1 MQELA
6 KACHSGTSVE
16 HPALALKAQTNLC
29 KTLLPTLLGLLRLV
43 RAEYTAERQN
53 RWICFWFWTRKKK
66 NKSSRSCYRFR
77 AFGRQP
83 PGHLAGLT
91 DQAEESETPL
101 FLRLFPPPS
110 FPPQRK
116 ATPEGDFDKEK
127 KVSENGRSGAERLW
141 TPFRHRRTYDLVHM
155 NVVNNSR
162 FSPFVLSCRSLCLK
176 TFCRKYPLHRMGR
189 VSFRG
194 EKMNHLIVD
203 Y

>member
-6 KACHSGTSVE
+6 KACHSGSSVE

-43 RAEYTAERQN
+43 RAEVYGSASKPMHLFLVLDEN
-53 RWICFWFWTRKKK
+53 K
-66 NKSSRSCYRFR
+66 NKSSRSCYHCR

-127 KVSENGRSGAERLW
+127 KVSENGRSGAERL
-141 TPFRHRRTYDLVHM
+141 
-155 NVVNNSR
+155 
-162 FSPFVLSCRSLCLK
+162 
-176 TFCRKYPLHRMGR
+176 
-189 VSFRG
+189 
-194 EKMNHLIVD
+194 
-203 Y
+203 